1 MHRNRLPRSVSPV
14 GLRPAFTLV
23 ELLVVIAIIGVL
35 VALLL
40 PAVQAAREAA
50 RRSSCSNNMRQ
61 WGLAFQ
67 NFHDTYGCLPPG
79 KLGTVSATAYPN
91 AIHLKFNI
99 PNGSEH
105 GWVAFLL
112 PFVEQGNVRDRYRL
126 DVSWNNSANFEA
138 IQTPLKLMNCPS
150 TPNQKRTTTNK
161 AACGDYATV
170 SAVEA
175 TLVNAGFVDNL
186 KSDMLFGALRTNQL
200 YRFADITDG
209 LSNTTWIAEDSGR
222 PANYDTTQ
230 KLQTTTSGS
239 SAWADPD
246 SSYTLHGYKP
256 DCSGITDT
264 CAINCCNKDEIYAFH
279 PGGAHT
285 LMGDASVR
293 LLAKGMDIRLIARLI
308 TMGGGEITE

>member
-1 MHRNRLPRSVSPV
+1 MHPNRLPRRTSA
-14 GLRPAFTLV
+14 RRHDAAFTLV

-40 PAVQAAREAA
+40 PAREAA

-79 KLGTVSATAYPN
+79 KLGTVSAAAYPN

-112 PFVEQGNVRDRYRL
+112 PFVEQGNLRDKYSL
-126 DVSWNNSANFEA
+126 NVSWNDAANREA
-138 IQTPLKLMNCPS
+138 IQTQLKLQACPS
-150 TPNQKRTTTNK
+150 TPNNKRTTTNK

-170 SAVEA
+170 SAVQPE
-175 TLVNAGFVDNL
+175 LVTAGLVDSL
-186 KSDMLFGALRTNQL
+186 KGDMLNGALRTNQL

-222 PANYDTTQ
+222 PQNYDTTQ
-230 KLQTTTSGS
+230 KLQTSASSS

-246 SSYTLHGYKP
+246 SSYTLHGYTP
-256 DCSGITDT
+256 DCVTLVDK

-279 PGGAHT
+279 PGGAHA

-293 LLAKGMDIRLIARLI
+293 LLAKGTDIRLVARLI
-308 TMGGGEITE
+308 TMAGGEVSD